1 MTPSPASRTTLIDLI
16 PLIEKANLSAVQKR
30 DQVSALKTVARLLGA
45 TPGEIDADPGR
56 LRKRLETIAP
66 EALGLSRGRWNN
78 IRSLIGKALAL
89 ARPILPGRQTA
100 PLLREWQALFAPL
113 SRNRAAGL
121 RAMARY
127 LSVRNVRPDAVTAED
142 FEAYHKAIVCDRLRA
157 KPEETWDAIVWTW
170 NACKREASGWPD
182 IEIPRAI
189 RREVY
194 VRPWSD
200 FPPSLKADVDAFLLR
215 LSGADLSED
224 GPARPA
230 RPATLKTRE
239 KQLRLAASALLHK
252 GVDAESMSSLADLVA
267 FERFKLILRFLLD
280 RHDNQTSPQIA
291 QIAAFLKGV
300 ARHWARA
307 DDLTLLQMQKVASR
321 LSTGRRGLT
330 AKNRE
335 RLRPFDDPQTV
346 ALFLCLPRRI
356 RHEVEKDPRAK
367 ERKAVAAQMAAAI
380 AILQV
385 APLRIGNLAKIDMR
399 KNLIARGKR
408 VYLVV
413 PEGDTKNGEPID
425 FELPAEV
432 VEIVGWYVREYRP
445 HLLRAPTDALFP
457 GEASGP
463 KSAQGLGAQ
472 IKAASFRF
480 TGLTVNPHLFRHA
493 GAKIFLDQ
501 RPGQYEVV
509 RQVLR
514 HRSIET
520 TTSFYAGAE
529 TRSAGQHYA
538 AIIDRLRTDPNS
550 TPARR
555 TGRAAG
561 RAGSAKLKGDA
572 T

>member
-1 MTPSPASRTTLIDLI
+1 MPDQFCRDDKRLPCCASR
-16 PLIEKANLSAVQKR
+16 KR
-30 DQVSALKTVARLLGA
+30 FSRRSRENRARLEGHGA
-45 TPGEIDADPGR
+45 VFECGRRLDLCGDGRGFRGLSQGYR
-56 LRKRLETIAP
+56 LRPAP
-66 EALGLSRGRWNN
+66 GQARGDLG
-78 IRSLIGKALAL
+78 
-89 ARPILPGRQTA
+89 
-100 PLLREWQALFAPL
+100 
-113 SRNRAAGL
+113 
-121 RAMARY
+121 
-127 LSVRNVRPDAVTAED
+127 
-142 FEAYHKAIVCDRLRA
+142 CDRLDLGRPLRPRRPA
-157 KPEETWDAIVWTW
+157 
-170 NACKREASGWPD
+170 RRS

-194 VRPWSD
+194 IRPWSD

-239 KQLRLAASALLHK
+239 KQLRLAASALFHK
-252 GVDAESMSSLADLVA
+252 GVGVEAISSLADLVA

-335 RLRPFDDPQTV
+335 RLRPFDDTQTV

-380 AILQV
+380 AILQGSGSPQDRQSCQDRH
-385 APLRIGNLAKIDMR
+385 AQRSDCAWQAGLPRR
-399 KNLIARGKR
+399 PRGSAQ
-408 VYLVV
+408 
-413 PEGDTKNGEPID
+413 NGEPID

-457 GEASGP
+457 EKRADRNRRRNSVRRSKPQAFDSPASLSIP
-463 KSAQGLGAQ
+463 TSSA
-472 IKAASFRF
+472 
-480 TGLTVNPHLFRHA
+480 
-493 GAKIFLDQ
+493 
-501 RPGQYEVV
+501 
-509 RQVLR
+509 
-514 HRSIET
+514 
-520 TTSFYAGAE
+520 
-529 TRSAGQHYA
+529 
-538 AIIDRLRTDPNS
+538 

-555 TGRAAG
+555 SSSTSGRASTRSSDRFSAIVRSRRRRVSTREPR
-561 RAGSAKLKGDA
+561 RARPDSTMRQSSIGCEQIQIRHRLAEPGGQQYALA
-572 T
+572 RRN